1 MQPFLCAFMCSLFTS
16 VFPAHNVWFAA
27 DLQPV
32 IVSNI
37 SLLIDFDI
45 ENVIKNQSIPH
56 G

>member
-1 MQPFLCAFMCSLFTS
+1 MCSLFTS
-16 VFPAHNVWFAA
+16 VFPAQDVWFAV

-32 IVSNI
+32 IVRNI